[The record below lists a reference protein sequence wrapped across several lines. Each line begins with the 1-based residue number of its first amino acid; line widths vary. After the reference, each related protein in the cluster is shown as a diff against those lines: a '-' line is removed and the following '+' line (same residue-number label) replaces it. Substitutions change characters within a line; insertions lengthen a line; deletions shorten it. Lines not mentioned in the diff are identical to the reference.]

1 MTGGDSIAGVLGI
14 RMYADTGAVDS
25 GLDRTAKAVQR
36 ARGIIDK
43 EAQRIA
49 RSLQD
54 GATKGVGAFTEQIKN
69 ASYQIADLA
78 TQIASGQSALVAFT
92 QQGVQ
97 LVSAFGPAGAAI
109 GAVGAVLGATAHAL
123 LENGSEADKA
133 AKSTATF
140 GAVLERLKA
149 QAATA
154 REEIT
159 KAAESYGDLSDAQK
173 FFIEQ
178 QTKAKLAAAQATAEE
193 PRKQVGQIVGGPAE
207 FMRSRVDLARRESAS
222 FDEAQ
227 FKPQLEFLAAVE
239 KFQQGGSIAQL
250 EQALQGL
257 QATAAGGSFAKV
269 IEGINQKLTDL
280 GLQSGEADKE
290 VSALQAT
297 LDRFK
302 DFKLPQLPYAAPE
315 RLNVEGSG
323 LSYEGAG
330 LEAIGKP
337 SPVPVARDEAAADA
351 DYAQR
356 AAKRQ
361 AEQARIAAQ
370 GKALT
375 DSLRTA
381 QETYNARVVEADQ
394 LLKRHAITTDTYGRA
409 VAAAQAELD
418 KANAQGERET
428 ASQRRIAE
436 AQAEIEQ
443 LRQLQ
448 AAQGVSAAKYHE
460 VTLEIAGERA
470 ARELGRD
477 ATQKERD
484 ASAALTIEQEKLKE
498 AMARSQ
504 KLDDMSLQIDQQY
517 RLQEAQ
523 DQSAKSYYE
532 TAKAIEVER
541 AVRELGIGATD
552 AEIQR
557 VRALAAEKYDAE
569 NRKKYDATYDPAAGA
584 KEALREMADQ
594 ATEFGKLAGDAL
606 KGAADL
612 GAEAFTEFAM
622 TGKVNMQSLAQEI
635 ERSLIQGAIK
645 QLVNSLIGVGGQAFA
660 SWLGSGAAPAGNGQS
675 ANPAVVTQHAHGGV
689 RSGPSIQ
696 SFENTIVS
704 RPTFFAFARGAG
716 VMGEGRKPEGIL
728 PLARTSSG
736 DLGVQVAG
744 PMPMPSGGGMRVVV
758 NNYGSP
764 EQVQTSVRQAGGED
778 VLEVTIFEASRRQL
792 NSGRMDGANKGSYG
806 LRPRPLR

>member
-1 MTGGDSIAGVLGI
+1 M
-14 RMYADTGAVDS
+14 
-25 GLDRTAKAVQR
+25 
-36 ARGIIDK
+36 
-43 EAQRIA
+43 
-49 RSLQD
+49 
-54 GATKGVGAFTEQIKN
+54 
-69 ASYQIADLA
+69 
-78 TQIASGQSALVAFT
+78 
-92 QQGVQ
+92 
-97 LVSAFGPAGAAI
+97 
-109 GAVGAVLGATAHAL
+109 
-123 LENGSEADKA
+123 
-133 AKSTATF
+133 
-140 GAVLERLKA
+140 
-149 QAATA
+149 
-154 REEIT
+154 
-159 KAAESYGDLSDAQK
+159 
-173 FFIEQ
+173 
-178 QTKAKLAAAQATAEE
+178 
-193 PRKQVGQIVGGPAE
+193 
-207 FMRSRVDLARRESAS
+207 
-222 FDEAQ
+222 
-227 FKPQLEFLAAVE
+227 
-239 KFQQGGSIAQL
+239 
-250 EQALQGL
+250 
-257 QATAAGGSFAKV
+257 
-269 IEGINQKLTDL
+269 
-280 GLQSGEADKE
+280 
-290 VSALQAT
+290 
-297 LDRFK
+297 
-302 DFKLPQLPYAAPE
+302 
-315 RLNVEGSG
+315 
-323 LSYEGAG
+323 
-330 LEAIGKP
+330 
-337 SPVPVARDEAAADA
+337 PVARDEAAADA

-361 AEQARIAAQ
+361 AEANRIAAQ

-381 QETYNARVVEADQ
+381 QESYNAKVAEADQ

-470 ARELGRD
+470 ARQLGID

-484 ASAALTIEQEKLKE
+484 AIAALTIEQEKLKE

-569 NRKKYDATYDPAAGA
+569 NRRKYDATYDPAAGA

-612 GAEAFTEFAM
+612 GTEAFTEFAM

-675 ANPAVVTQHAHGGV
+675 ANPAIVTAHAHGGV
-689 RSGPSIQ
+689 RSGPSIHEYAN
-696 SFENTIVS
+696 SIVRSPTIF
-704 RPTFFAFARGAG
+704 RFAKGG
-716 VMGEGRKPEGIL
+716 NLGLMGEAGPEAIL
-728 PLARTSSG
+728 PLKRTGSG
-736 DLGVQVAG
+736 DLGVQVASS
-744 PMPMPSGGGMRVVV
+744 MPAPRSAAPVINIIDQRQSGADI
-758 NNYGSP
+758 
-764 EQVQTSVRQAGGED
+764 QTSVRQSDDQTTIDVLIRDSHRKSVNGGEQD
-778 VLEVTIFEASRRQL
+778 RLYQQNYGSRP
-792 NSGRMDGANKGSYG
+792 K
-806 LRPRPLR
+806 PLR